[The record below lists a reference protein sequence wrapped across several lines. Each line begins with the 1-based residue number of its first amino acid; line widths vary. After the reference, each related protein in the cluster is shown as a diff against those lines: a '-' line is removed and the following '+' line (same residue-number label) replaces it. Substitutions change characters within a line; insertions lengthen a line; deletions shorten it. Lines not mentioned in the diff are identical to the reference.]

1 MSSGHVLGI
10 HNGQLIEYDVA
21 TLAPLGLVVGIDELV
36 DKKISIVDNPSDDPN
51 DGMLTNTC
59 ATLAKYIHQ
68 QNQSVILLNKID
80 GSVSVVQPNE
90 NGSYWR
96 RFDRNKNELFA
107 SRISQL

>member
-1 MSSGHVLGI
+1 MSSGVLGI

-36 DKKISIVDNPSDDPN
+36 NKKISIVDNPSDD
-51 DGMLTNTC
+51 
-59 ATLAKYIHQ
+59 Q

>member
-36 DKKISIVDNPSDDPN
+36 DKKISIVDNPSDDR
-51 DGMLTNTC
+51 
-59 ATLAKYIHQ
+59 
-68 QNQSVILLNKID
+68 QNQSIILLNKID

>member
-36 DKKISIVDNPSDDPN
+36 DKKISIVDNPSDD
-51 DGMLTNTC
+51 
-59 ATLAKYIHQ
+59 Q

-80 GSVSVVQPNE
+80 DSVSVVQPNE

>member
-36 DKKISIVDNPSDDPN
+36 DKKISIVDNLPSDDPN
-51 DGMLTNTC
+51 YG
-59 ATLAKYIHQ
+59 ATLAKYIQ

-90 NGSYWR
+90 NESYWR

-107 SRISQL
+107 SRTSQV

>member
-36 DKKISIVDNPSDDPN
+36 DKKISIVDNPP
-51 DGMLTNTC
+51 
-59 ATLAKYIHQ
+59 K

-90 NGSYWR
+90 NESYWR

>member
-36 DKKISIVDNPSDDPN
+36 DKKISIVDNVPSDDSN
-51 DGMLTNTC
+51 DG

>member
-36 DKKISIVDNPSDDPN
+36 DKKISIVDNPSDD
-51 DGMLTNTC
+51 
-59 ATLAKYIHQ
+59 Q

>member
-10 HNGQLIEYDVA
+10 HNGQLIEYDVD

-36 DKKISIVDNPSDDPN
+36 DKKISIVDNPSDD
-51 DGMLTNTC
+51 
-59 ATLAKYIHQ
+59 Q

-80 GSVSVVQPNE
+80 DSVSVVQPNE